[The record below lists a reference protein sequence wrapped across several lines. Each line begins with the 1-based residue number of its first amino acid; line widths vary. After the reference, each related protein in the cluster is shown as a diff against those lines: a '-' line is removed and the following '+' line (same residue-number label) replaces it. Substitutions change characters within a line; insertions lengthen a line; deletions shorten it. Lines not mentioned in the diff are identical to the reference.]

1 MSSNTNQP
9 GRRRVPIKAGAGVV
23 IPLNSGIRTTRVTLG
38 GRTTGNVV
46 LTVKPYLT
54 TDEATNYTQYSPSE
68 FEAVSNGTV
77 DLSSNSK
84 TRAFNLELSAI
95 RVDDTGNT
103 GSDFWI
109 EIHAV

>member
-1 MSSNTNQP
+1 MAANAGLQP
-9 GRRRVPIKAGAGVV
+9 RRRINVKAGTALI

-38 GRTTGNVV
+38 GRNSGTVV
-46 LTVKPYLT
+46 LTVKPFLT
-54 TDEATNYTQYSPSE
+54 TDESASYVTYPVTD
-68 FEAVSNGTV
+68 FEAVSNGSI

-84 TRAFNLELSAI
+84 TRAFNLELSGI